1 MKPLDIYVWIVGIVY
16 WSTFAVAIFLLRRY
30 IKKNPPKEK
39 QAGEDR
45 PAD

>member
-1 MKPLDIYVWIVGIVY
+1 MKPLDIYVYIVGIVY
-16 WSTFAVAIFLLRRY
+16 WTTFVVGICLLKRHM
-30 IKKNPPKEK
+30 KKHPPENK